1 MAVNVQGAQKQFTNT
16 QDQQQQ
22 TAVVG
27 GLPQFGISSRL
38 ATYGTGGE
46 VFEKL
51 FEKIQAKVKFLNDE
65 VKTEE
70 KYSVIKLLKQ
80 IIKLVWVGFLR

>member
-1 MAVNVQGAQKQFTNT
+1 MAVNVQGTQKQFNNNT
-16 QDQQQQ
+16 QNDQQQQ
-22 TAVVG
+22 TAAVG

-51 FEKIQAKVKFLNDE
+51 FE
-65 VKTEE
+65 T
-70 KYSVIKLLKQ
+70 
-80 IIKLVWVGFLR
+80 